1 MMKPKQTAVAAGV
14 LVALAGTV
22 LWLSADRPVPNNEL
36 DTALAGA
43 ASESKPGP
51 AGMDRDA
58 GPMLAGAEGEAGP
71 AESGALPRE
80 PDPNPPYL
88 DLFAGD
94 ADGDGRISVDE
105 WLALKV
111 RPPIPKYWSDEEVIE
126 AMEIQ
131 KARKRHASSSA
142 DPYHYY
148 DDETK
153 IALAEAG
160 DWRARQDILRLY
172 SKTGRVDKLKHA
184 LLERL
189 DTDDPDLA
197 MQLMTTA
204 YNWKDRQP
212 LLAAAFFGAAE
223 ELRFKDSTPSD
234 YKELFEKEA
243 RQAGVTHEEMR
254 AAGRELLAELGEGGA
269 R

>member
-51 AGMDRDA
+51 AGTDRDA
-58 GPMLAGAEGEAGP
+58 GPMLAGAEGEAGS
-71 AESGALPRE
+71 AEPVALPRE

-94 ADGDGRISVDE
+94 ADGDGRISVEE

-111 RPPIPKYWSDEEVIE
+111 RPQIPDYWSEEEVRE
-126 AMEIQ
+126 WVE
-131 KARKRHASSSA
+131 KRHEMHKHASSSA

-160 DWRARQDILRLY
+160 DWRAKRELRGLY
-172 SKTGRVDKLKHA
+172 SRTGRVEQLKQV
-184 LLERL
+184 LLSEL
-189 DTDDPDLA
+189 DPSDPELA
-197 MQLMTTA
+197 NDLMTMGEI
-204 YNWKDRQP
+204 WRDRQP
-212 LLAAAFFGAAE
+212 LLGAAFIGAAE
-223 ELRFKDSTPSD
+223 ELGIDANTPGGQQLLD
-234 YKELFEKEA
+234 DRA
-243 RQAGVTHEEMR
+243 RDAGLSRQEMR
-254 AAGRELLAELGEGGA
+254 DAGRKLLAELREGGA
-269 R
+269 Q